1 MADLKFGFGGDMN
14 IKSDSAFPPNLW
26 YVLFL
31 HHSTSSPSLIK
42 LH

>member
-1 MADLKFGFGGDMN
+1 MADLNFGYEHQVV
-14 IKSDSAFPPNLW
+14 PPNLW

-31 HHSTSSPSLIK
+31 HYSTSSLSMVK